1 MELDALPIQFNIET
15 FRSSRKTFNIEFDRD
30 WNLNTVEKGIKVY

>member
-1 MELDALPIQFNIET
+1 MELDAFTNSIHTET

>member
-1 MELDALPIQFNIET
+1 MLLPIINSHRNFPPVE
-15 FRSSRKTFNIEFDRD
+15 KTFNIEFDRD